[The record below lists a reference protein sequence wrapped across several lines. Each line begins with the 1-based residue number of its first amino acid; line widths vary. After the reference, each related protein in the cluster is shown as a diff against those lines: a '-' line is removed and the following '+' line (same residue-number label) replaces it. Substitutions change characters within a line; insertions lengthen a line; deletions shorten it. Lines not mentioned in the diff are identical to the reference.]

1 MGVGV
6 QEEKKMKCVVC
17 KHGDTKPGAA
27 TVTLERGGT
36 TLVIKDV
43 PAEIC
48 GNCGEE
54 YVGEKTTRRLLKEA
68 EVAAQTGVQVD
79 IRRFVAA

>member
-1 MGVGV
+1 MGTGI
-6 QEEKKMKCVVC
+6 QEEKKMKCVIC
-17 KHGDTKPGAA
+17 RHGDTKPGTA
-27 TVTLERGGT
+27 TVTLERNGT

-43 PAEIC
+43 PAEVC

-54 YVGEKTTRRLLKEA
+54 YVGEETARRLLRDAEEA
-68 EVAAQTGVQVD
+68 SKAGVQVD